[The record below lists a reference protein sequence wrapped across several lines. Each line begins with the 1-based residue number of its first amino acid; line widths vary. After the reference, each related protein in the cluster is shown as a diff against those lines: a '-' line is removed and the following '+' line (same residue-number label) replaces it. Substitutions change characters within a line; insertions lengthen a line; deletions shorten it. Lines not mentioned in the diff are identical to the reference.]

1 MSRILTGTT
10 VLPDPTT
17 LLPLV
22 LRAGD
27 ELPDWADGMV
37 GGHLLGEAGEAPAE
51 TEPEQDEPAEG
62 AEGAETE
69 PEVVD
74 EKPAP
79 KPTRRRTT
87 K

>member
-51 TEPEQDEPAEG
+51 TEPE
-62 AEGAETE
+62 
-69 PEVVD
+69 VVD
-74 EKPAP
+74 ERPAP

>member
-1 MSRILTGTT
+1 MSRILTGAT

-22 LRAGD
+22 LRKGD

-37 GGHLLGEAGEAPAE
+37 GGHLLGEVGEAP
-51 TEPEQDEPAEG
+51 
-62 AEGAETE
+62 AETE

-79 KPTRRRTT
+79 KPPRRRTT